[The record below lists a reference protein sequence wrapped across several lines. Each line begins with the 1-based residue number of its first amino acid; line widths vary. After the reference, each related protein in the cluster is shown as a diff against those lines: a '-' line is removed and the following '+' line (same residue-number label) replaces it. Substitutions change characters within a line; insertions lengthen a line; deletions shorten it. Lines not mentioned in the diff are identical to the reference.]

1 MPQQVYLGTVQA
13 FQIPQQA
20 YQQPWGAQQTNWL
33 TPGATNMPQQG
44 ATLVL
49 QQGGTWVMQGTN
61 QYMQPPAVVGNQVNP
76 ESTARRKRLDAN
88 VGM

>member
-1 MPQQVYLGTVQA
+1 
-13 FQIPQQA
+13 
-20 YQQPWGAQQTNWL
+20 
-33 TPGATNMPQQG
+33 MPQQG